1 MVFYGYKSVLLSV
14 RKRDRCF
21 IKFIPAELLAFS
33 REPTIQCRLMKYRPI
48 KCAVIIYGYDADG
61 YKGKGQIFADVKTQP
76 DVLK

>member
-1 MVFYGYKSVLLSV
+1 MGINLSCSLFASVIDAS
-14 RKRDRCF
+14 
-21 IKFIPAELLAFS
+21 KFIPAEFSAFS

>member
-1 MVFYGYKSVLLSV
+1 
-14 RKRDRCF
+14 
-21 IKFIPAELLAFS
+21 
-33 REPTIQCRLMKYRPI
+33 MKYRPI